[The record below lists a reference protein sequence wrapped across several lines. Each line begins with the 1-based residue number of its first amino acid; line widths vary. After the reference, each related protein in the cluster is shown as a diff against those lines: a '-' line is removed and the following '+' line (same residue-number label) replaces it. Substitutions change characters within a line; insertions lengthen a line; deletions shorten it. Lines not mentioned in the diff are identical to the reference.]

1 MRSCTHPQNGGTITN
16 LPDGIMEIGMGQ
28 HGEGGG
34 GQKPLVSADDTAAE
48 MVDLLCQQLQPKA
61 GDKMLLIINGVGAT
75 THMELNIILR
85 KAYKE
90 LEARGLQV
98 VASRIQEILTV
109 QEQAGFQM
117 IMAILD
123 EDHIDYLNN
132 KRADAPYWT
141 TLGKLI
147 IYMKQ
152 LTIEAF
158 KAMLDNALKQIK
170 AREEEFSKLDAVI
183 GDGDHGTAIVA
194 AMTAVNKSAQSGT
207 EFKQM
212 LGDMGMDVMMEV
224 SGSTSTLLGAF
235 FLGMSD
241 HAEGT
246 ELDAAGVKAMFA
258 GGLANVQQQTQ
269 AKRGD
274 KTMMDALIPAVEAM
288 QACTSDDIKEVLN
301 AGAKAA
307 LDGAEAT
314 VPMKANFGRARNYG
328 ERSIGFAD
336 SGATSWSCM
345 FASFAEAL

>member
-1 MRSCTHPQNGGTITN
+1 
-16 LPDGIMEIGMGQ
+16 
-28 HGEGGG
+28 
-34 GQKPLVSADDTAAE
+34 
-48 MVDLLCQQLQPKA
+48 
-61 GDKMLLIINGVGAT
+61 
-75 THMELNIILR
+75 
-85 KAYKE
+85 
-90 LEARGLQV
+90 
-98 VASRIQEILTV
+98 
-109 QEQAGFQM
+109 
-117 IMAILD
+117 
-123 EDHIDYLNN
+123 
-132 KRADAPYWT
+132 
-141 TLGKLI
+141 
-147 IYMKQ
+147 MKQ

-235 FLGMSD
+235 FLGM
-241 HAEGT
+241 
-246 ELDAAGVKAMFA
+246 
-258 GGLANVQQQTQ
+258 ANVKKKNQ

-307 LDGAEAT
+307 LEGAEAT

>member
-1 MRSCTHPQNGGTITN
+1 
-16 LPDGIMEIGMGQ
+16 
-28 HGEGGG
+28 
-34 GQKPLVSADDTAAE
+34 
-48 MVDLLCQQLQPKA
+48 
-61 GDKMLLIINGVGAT
+61 
-75 THMELNIILR
+75 
-85 KAYKE
+85 
-90 LEARGLQV
+90 
-98 VASRIQEILTV
+98 
-109 QEQAGFQM
+109 
-117 IMAILD
+117 
-123 EDHIDYLNN
+123 
-132 KRADAPYWT
+132 
-141 TLGKLI
+141 
-147 IYMKQ
+147 MKQ

-274 KTMMDALIPAVEAM
+274 KTMERGLRYRWKLTLAVPVTMASVRLVSLIAGLLLGAV
-288 QACTSDDIKEVLN
+288 CSLLLLRRYKIIHSVRR
-301 AGAKAA
+301 G
-307 LDGAEAT
+307 
-314 VPMKANFGRARNYG
+314 VPRLYK
-328 ERSIGFAD
+328 I
-336 SGATSWSCM
+336 
-345 FASFAEAL
+345 